1 MKKLMTIMALST
13 YLSTHV
19 SSNWFSI
26 SFLANLTIANGLLT
40 FRWSFTCFVK
50 VVLYS
55 VLNSGFNLLNISLVR
70 SFKVDGSMSPFCF
83 VFILLFGFVLENC
96 EGVLPFTTFKHA
108 WQSNILCGVQ
118 IMPICGH
125 SNYANFQQK
134 TLPTNVSFSAE
145 TSSQELHISNNLF
158 EIIDKGTILDN
169 AMSFS
174 RKCFQKW
181 IILFLQNDALI
192 MFRISWNVGSIIF
205 GLRE

>member
-1 MKKLMTIMALST
+1 MALST

-26 SFLANLTIANGLLT
+26 SFFANLTIADGLWT
-40 FRWSFTCFVK
+40 FRWSFACFVK

-70 SFKVDGSMSPFCF
+70 SFKIDGSMSSFCF
-83 VFILLFGFVLENC
+83 AFILLFGFVLEKLRGHPSIYNF
-96 EGVLPFTTFKHA
+96 LNMPD
-108 WQSNILCGVQ
+108 SQ
-118 IMPICGH
+118 IFYAVSFGH